1 MIIKKLQY
9 LRTRIRQVP
18 TNIPL
23 DKLIGSHYNSDM
35 EEVSTGYS
43 YNIVNNSSEHVPYTS
58 RRLEAISISF
68 PTIQKANEVA
78 NLPDRNFSYHDFNV
92 KRPDIDTKYIYNYE
106 FVDYENLSREATE
119 MNLPSG
125 LLWSYLGYFG
135 AGYSLQNDIRSL
147 GTAIPIPSY
156 GPAGAGP
163 LQVSARLGDEDN
175 EVFDKRSQMLGAEP
189 KKYENNYY
197 REYVHRNQNQEISY
211 NEDWQKKQK
220 NIFIMYNQTKDIDY
234 LPNCVTFKIS
244 SQKDIQPIE
253 RDTISEVLNEN
264 ELSKFL
270 FLYIKRQEP
279 IMVNFFNSVDE
290 KEISLK
296 TWNLMEWLESDD
308 FSEME
313 TMSDEIVLYDRNDP
327 DLAGLRRYLPR
338 RFRKVLALAQ
348 IRNYL
353 KGAVLRFED
362 IIETK
367 KKCRSS
373 VLGYKVEKS
382 LTEGGTSIQTFYLEG
397 RINNFIDTQI
407 GYDKR
412 YFYKVSELR
421 VVIGGEYSYK
431 TEKEGP
437 FLPSRVKVEFESRPS
452 VRVVENHV
460 QTFAYKISTP
470 PLYSPDIII
479 ANEQFVKNKVKFYVS
494 DFIGNTVKHTEQI
507 EKVLESDVQFYNNLR
522 MADFINDDGLAR
534 FFSRSNTGN
543 FEVFRI
549 DTKPQSYEDFAQ
561 GFVGTFNNYEEF
573 KVDQE
578 KHAAYI
584 DYIQHEK
591 TYYYMFRSLDHH
603 GNPGKPSYVFEVFL
617 IEDADEVLMRYDA
630 YDLYKEKEKYAT
642 TKTFRKYIQIV
653 PAYKHLPF
661 KEDDPN
667 MITSVENIGSDTST
681 NSLGITEGE
690 SLWDYNDSNSYVKL
704 RITSKKTG
712 KKFDLNLRFKQ
723 TKN

>member
-106 FVDYENLSREATE
+106 FVDYENLSRETNE

-163 LQVSARLGDEDN
+163 LQVSVRLGDEDN

-296 TWNLMEWLESDD
+296 TWNL
-308 FSEME
+308 
-313 TMSDEIVLYDRNDP
+313 
-327 DLAGLRRYLPR
+327 
-338 RFRKVLALAQ
+338 
-348 IRNYL
+348 
-353 KGAVLRFED
+353 
-362 IIETK
+362 
-367 KKCRSS
+367 
-373 VLGYKVEKS
+373 
-382 LTEGGTSIQTFYLEG
+382 
-397 RINNFIDTQI
+397 QI
-407 GYDKR
+407 GR
-412 YFYKVSELR
+412 A
-421 VVIGGEYSYK
+421 
-431 TEKEGP
+431 
-437 FLPSRVKVEFESRPS
+437 
-452 VRVVENHV
+452 HV
-460 QTFAYKISTP
+460 
-470 PLYSPDIII
+470 
-479 ANEQFVKNKVKFYVS
+479 
-494 DFIGNTVKHTEQI
+494 
-507 EKVLESDVQFYNNLR
+507 
-522 MADFINDDGLAR
+522 
-534 FFSRSNTGN
+534 
-543 FEVFRI
+543 
-549 DTKPQSYEDFAQ
+549 
-561 GFVGTFNNYEEF
+561 
-573 KVDQE
+573 
-578 KHAAYI
+578 
-584 DYIQHEK
+584 
-591 TYYYMFRSLDHH
+591 
-603 GNPGKPSYVFEVFL
+603 
-617 IEDADEVLMRYDA
+617 
-630 YDLYKEKEKYAT
+630 
-642 TKTFRKYIQIV
+642 
-653 PAYKHLPF
+653 
-661 KEDDPN
+661 
-667 MITSVENIGSDTST
+667 
-681 NSLGITEGE
+681 
-690 SLWDYNDSNSYVKL
+690 
-704 RITSKKTG
+704 
-712 KKFDLNLRFKQ
+712 
-723 TKN
+723 